1 MNGTQY
7 TSFIFDLSAIAILH
21 SLFPSHIKI
30 THRFDGGSITVWE
43 A

>member
-1 MNGTQY
+1 MDGTQY
-7 TSFIFDLSAIAILH
+7 TISIFDLSAVATLH

-30 THRFDGGSITVWE
+30 THKFDGGSITVWE